1 VAQAWIQPDRPRL
14 TASGLFMV
22 AAVLL
27 FPLVAAFVAAAA
39 PRLAALQHRT
49 AVVLAANHL
58 LTLGWGTLI
67 ALGALHQ
74 LLPAAAGVRHEPGR
88 AVAVQLVVHLAG
100 VALLAAGFFWERRP
114 VLIAGGAAVVLSV
127 LASAATAAWVLRRR
141 RRWDEPLW
149 FVTAALACLVL
160 VVLWGLTLG
169 VNLRYAFW
177 PALLRPMGLI
187 VHLSL
192 GLVGWFGLLVTG
204 VSYYLLPRFT
214 TRRSLEGSQPRLV
227 LGLLIA
233 AVAALLAGAF
243 AAPPLVRAGLALAAA
258 AGGVYAADVRRFV
271 AAWNRARDITRLHWQ
286 LLLAETVLLSA
297 GALAYAAGA
306 LPGPSARWAV
316 AGVTLFLTG
325 WMTGA
330 ITGQAYKVTPFL
342 MWYYRFALGMPAYDV
357 PRLEAPYWPRGALPA
372 AVLTMAGGPLISLG
386 VLLSAPGLAAV
397 GGWAY
402 FAGACG
408 FSYLLGYSWL
418 PRLWKVSALPAGTR
432 SGPG

>member
-1 VAQAWIQPDRPRL
+1 MA
-14 TASGLFMV
+14 

-58 LTLGWGTLI
+58 VTVGWGTLI

-88 AVAVQLVVHLAG
+88 VVAVQFVVHLIG
-100 VALLAAGFFWERRP
+100 TALLAAGFWWAQRV
-114 VLIAGGAAVVLSV
+114 VLIAGGAAVALSV
-127 LASAATAAWVLRRR
+127 LASAATAVWVLRRR
-141 RRWDEPLW
+141 RRFEEPLW
-149 FVTAALACLVL
+149 FVTGALAGLVL

-177 PALLRPMGLI
+177 PALLHPMGLI

-204 VSYYLLPRFT
+204 VSYYLLPRFA
-214 TRRSLEGSQPRLV
+214 TRRSLQGSHPRLV
-227 LGLLIA
+227 FSLLA
-233 AVAALLAGAF
+233 TAVVALLSGAF
-243 AAPPLVRAGLALAAA
+243 AAPPLVRVGLALAAA
-258 AGGVYAADVRRFV
+258 AGGVYAADVRHFI
-271 AAWNRARDITRLHWQ
+271 AAWNRRRDITRLYWQ
-286 LLLAETVLLSA
+286 LLLAETVVLSA
-297 GALAYAAGA
+297 GALAYAAGV
-306 LPGPSARWAV
+306 LPGADARWAV

-397 GGWAY
+397 GGGAY

-418 PRLWKVSALPAGTR
+418 PRLWRLRGGPAGSR
-432 SGPG
+432 